1 MLISGTIN
9 RKSHD
14 TCDLNLRGEK
24 RIEREGKTFSDC
36 TIERRFMTTFICWP
50 SFRWTAHAQLKTKE
64 SLKER
69 NQHSA

>member
-1 MLISGTIN
+1 M
-9 RKSHD
+9 
-14 TCDLNLRGEK
+14 NLRGKK
-24 RIEREGKTFSDC
+24 RIEGEGEIFSDR
-36 TIERRFMTTFICWP
+36 TIERFMTTLICRP